1 MTQPKRQY
9 LIGDARMR
17 ETDSSGGINLN
28 VEPILKVTK

>member
-17 ETDSSGGINLN
+17 ETDFPCGINLN
-28 VEPILKVTK
+28 VEATRKVTK